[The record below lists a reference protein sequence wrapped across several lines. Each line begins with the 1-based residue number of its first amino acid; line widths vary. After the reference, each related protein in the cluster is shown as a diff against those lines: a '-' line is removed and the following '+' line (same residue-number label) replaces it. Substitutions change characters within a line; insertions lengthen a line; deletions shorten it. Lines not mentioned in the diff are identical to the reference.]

1 MGYALHALEAGDF
14 FRNYVKITHVSGD
27 GTVNFGDVLQI
38 APKSTL
44 KSNTGSGGSNNGDFL
59 QTNTFASFTNT
70 GDQDVVDS
78 NTAANN

>member
-1 MGYALHALEAGDF
+1 MPSFVSGPI
-14 FRNYVKITHVSGD
+14 KITHVSGD

-59 QTNTFASFTNT
+59 QTNTFVSFTNT
-70 GDQDVVDS
+70 GDADVSDS
-78 NTAANN
+78 NNVANN

>member
-1 MGYALHALEAGDF
+1 MPSFISGPI
-14 FRNYVKITHVSGD
+14 KITHVSGD

-70 GDQDVVDS
+70 SDPDVNDS
-78 NTAANN
+78 NTTANK